1 MNGEDVIMQAL
12 RTALGGLVLTLLAG
26 GAAAFAPPPA
36 PGSAPIIRVDAES
49 GLYDPAPPPGSAFV
63 RVINATEAAELAATL
78 DGAGWIKTDAL
89 GPSAYRPVPAGAH
102 EAAIGGKSAA
112 LAIEAGQFYSV
123 VADGDA
129 AAPGLTVMP
138 DPKLDSMAKALI
150 SLYNLTDRPAL
161 SLKTADGKV
170 AVIESV
176 AAEATGNRQVNP
188 LKVQFAVF
196 EGDHPIATID
206 EVAIERGAAYSVIVT
221 DIGGKLQA
229 QWVRSSTRS
238 K

>member
-1 MNGEDVIMQAL
+1 MKAIAL
-12 RTALGGLVLTLLAG
+12 RATFGALALALLGGTALALSPL
-26 GAAAFAPPPA
+26 PA
-36 PGSAPIIRVDAES
+36 ENPAQIIRVDAES

-63 RVINATEAAELAATL
+63 RVINATATPALDTTL
-78 DGAGWIKTDAL
+78 DGAGWTKTEAA
-89 GPSAYRPVPAGAH
+89 GPSAYRPVPAGQH
-102 EAAIGGKSAA
+102 EAAVGGKSTSFAV
-112 LAIEAGQFYSV
+112 EAGQFYSV

-129 AAPGLTVMP
+129 AAPALSVLP

-150 SLYNLTDRPAL
+150 SLYNLTDKPSL

-170 AVIESV
+170 AVIDAV
-176 AAEATGNRQVNP
+176 GADAAGNRQVNP

-196 EGDHPIATID
+196 EGDQPIAQID
-206 EVAIERGAAYSVIVT
+206 EVSIERGAAYSVIVT

-229 QWVRSSTRS
+229 QWVRSATRS